1 MMPDWYFNTSNDS
14 KAAEITYVF
23 GGSGRLGI
31 LRYAVVELLETDL
44 EKVVRAKAAAAYDA
58 LRVPV
63 IVEHGALYID
73 FMNKLPGA
81 LVKPTW
87 MALGERLCHIVPPG
101 EPRTCRA
108 ESAICYCDG
117 RTRTVIR
124 KSIEGEIAPHKR
136 GDKGFHW
143 DPVFI
148 PRGHTRTLAEMP
160 LDEKL
165 TISAAGQAYQEL
177 RQKLKL

>member
-1 MMPDWYFNTSNDS
+1 MMSDWYFNTSNDS
-14 KAAEITYVF
+14 KIREVLHVF

-31 LRYAVVELLETDL
+31 LRHPIVELLETDL
-44 EKVVRAKAAAAYDA
+44 DKVVRAKAAAAYEA

-63 IVEHGALYID
+63 IVEHGALCID
-73 FMNKLPGA
+73 FMNGLPGA

-87 MALGERLCHIVPPG
+87 MALGERLCHIVPAG
-101 EPRTCRA
+101 EPRTCKA
-108 ESAICYCDG
+108 MSALCYCDG

-124 KSIEGEIAPHKR
+124 REIEGEIALCQK
-136 GDKGFHW
+136 GSGGFHW

-165 TISAAGQAYQEL
+165 TLSASGQAYAEL
-177 RQKLKL
+177 RKQLKL